1 MASPTSSLVKGGHM
15 KLQLLGALLA
25 LFVGNAGA
33 QDSGASCPATPKEEQ
48 AVLAALKSS
57 LKDPDSAKIS
67 NVKVSA
73 AGKTVCGLV
82 NAKNSYGGYSGDSVF
97 YVMVFAREAGD
108 PVYAVVGVDS
118 GRETGAATICA
129 KDGVKIY

>member
-1 MASPTSSLVKGGHM
+1 M
-15 KLQLLGALLA
+15 KVQLFGALLA
-25 LFVGNAGA
+25 LSMSNAVA
-33 QDSGASCPATPKEEQ
+33 QDSATARPATPKEEQ
-48 AVLAALKSS
+48 AVLEALKGR

-73 AGKTVCGLV
+73 DGKTVCGLV
-82 NAKNSYGGYSGDSVF
+82 NAKNGFGGYTGDSVF
-97 YVMVFAREAGD
+97 YVMSFIREASD

-118 GRETGAATICA
+118 GRDTGAATLCA